1 MKKQRKIAEQII
13 EGLEQVVAYQRG
25 ELKGATV
32 TRVLLTAPQAE
43 VRPAPPCSGPGIT
56 RLRAR
61 LKLSQPVFAQA
72 LNVSPETVRSW
83 EQEKR
88 VPDGAALRLLQVAEQ
103 HPEVILE
110 NVRRRSA

>member
-1 MKKQRKIAEQII
+1 MTKKSIGEQII
-13 EGLEQVVAYQRG
+13 NGLADAVAYERG
-25 ELKGATV
+25 ELVGVSVRRVPLTV
-32 TRVLLTAPQAE
+32 QSAKVK
-43 VRPAPPCSGPGIT
+43 PAPRYNGARVA

-88 VPDGAALRLLQVAEQ
+88 IPEGAALRLLEVAER

-110 NVRRRSA
+110 NVQRRSA